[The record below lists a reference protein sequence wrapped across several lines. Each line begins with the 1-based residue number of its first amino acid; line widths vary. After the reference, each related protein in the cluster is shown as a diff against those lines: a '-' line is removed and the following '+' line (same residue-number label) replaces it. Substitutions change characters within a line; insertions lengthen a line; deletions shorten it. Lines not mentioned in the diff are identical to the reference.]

1 VNKQAE
7 VVAVSLI
14 LVVSLLLTGCTKVS
28 VSQRAASGNAAPGIL
43 RVSTGRIDNLNTVLS
58 GGGSSTYLSYLW
70 GAYLFLADD
79 RNQLI
84 PELATETPTL
94 SNGGISADGLTL
106 TYHLRHGVRW
116 HDGAPFDA
124 RDVIF
129 TWHAIMNPKN
139 IVVTRLGYEKV
150 AAMTEVDAYTVRVR
164 LKERYVPAV
173 SSLFGPGEVPM
184 PILPQ
189 HLLGALPDLNH
200 AAYNNKPVGTGPF
213 IVDRYDPSI
222 GVYLSANSQYWR
234 GRPKLRGIDYRIV
247 PDPNTVSVMV
257 KTNELD
263 VAHVYAIHAA
273 ELASYPGVKIVK
285 EPAPEIIYLA
295 FNVTHPPFNDA
306 GLRRAISMGVD
317 RNFFVRVFQNGSG
330 HVAETDQ
337 PPFGWAF
344 NPNAHEPRYD
354 PRLAE
359 QSLDAL
365 GWRKDSS
372 GYRSKNGR
380 QLSLTFAYITARDPD
395 TRFAPFFQSA
405 MKQIGVAVTLKS
417 YEYALFYAQKEQGG
431 ILNTGNYDIA
441 IAGWVWGV
449 DPDDATLWMCDQIPP
464 QGYNVSRFCDPR
476 VDAQERVALTSYDE
490 KTRRQAYWNIQALL
504 DEEMP
509 AIPLSWVDVLYATRD
524 NVKDFAPGETFYGSW
539 NWRKE

>member
-1 VNKQAE
+1 M
-7 VVAVSLI
+7 ST
-14 LVVSLLLTGCTKVS
+14 LLGGCTKVS
-28 VSQRAASGNAAPGIL
+28 VSQRAGSGEAAPGIL
-43 RVSTGRIDNLNTVLS
+43 RLRTGRIDNLNTVLS
-58 GGGSSTYLSYLW
+58 GGGSSTYISYFW
-70 GAYLFLADD
+70 GAYLFLADE

-84 PELATETPTL
+84 PELATEIPTL
-94 SNGGISADGLTL
+94 SNGGISPDGLTL
-106 TYHLRHGVRW
+106 TYHLRRGVRW

-124 RDVIF
+124 RDMVF

-139 IVVTRLGYEKV
+139 IVVTHLGYEKV
-150 AAMTEVDAYTVRVR
+150 KSMTAVDPYTVRVR
-164 LKERYVPAV
+164 LKERYAPAV

-189 HLLGALPDLNH
+189 HLLRALPDLNH
-200 AAYNNKPVGTGPF
+200 AAYNTKPIGTGPF
-213 IVDRYDPSI
+213 IVDRYDPST
-222 GVYLSANSQYWR
+222 GVYLTANTQYWR
-234 GRPKLRGIDYRIV
+234 GRPKLRGIDNRIV
-247 PDPNTVSVMV
+247 PDPNTVNVML

-263 VAHVYAIHAA
+263 ASHVYAIHAG
-273 ELASYPGVKIVK
+273 ELASYPGIKVVR
-285 EPAPEIIYLA
+285 EPAAEIIYLA
-295 FNVTHPPFNDA
+295 FNVAHPPFNDV

-317 RNFFVRVFQNGSG
+317 RNFFVRVFQSGSG
-330 HVAETDQ
+330 RVAQTSQ

-344 NPNAHEPRYD
+344 NPNAHEPPYD
-354 PRLAE
+354 PRRAE
-359 QSLDAL
+359 QLLDAL

-395 TRFAPFFQSA
+395 ARFAPFFQSA

-417 YEYALFYAQKEQGG
+417 YEYALFYAQKDQGG
-431 ILNTGNYDIA
+431 ILNSGNYDMA

-476 VDAQERVALTSYDE
+476 IDAQERIALASYDE
-490 KTRRQAYWNIQALL
+490 KTRRQAYWKIQELL

-524 NVKDFAPGETFYGSW
+524 NVKDFAPGENNYGSW